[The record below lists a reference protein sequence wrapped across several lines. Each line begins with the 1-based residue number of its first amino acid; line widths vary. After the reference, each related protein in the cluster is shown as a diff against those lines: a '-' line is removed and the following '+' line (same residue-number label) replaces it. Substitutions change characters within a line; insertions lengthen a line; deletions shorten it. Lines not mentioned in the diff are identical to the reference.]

1 MEDYAQ
7 LEGDQAQEQ
16 ASERYGGCPIP
27 GYLQGQAGPG
37 FEQPDL
43 AMDVPVHCRGAGL
56 LEVPSNSGLHDS
68 IFQCIHY

>member
-43 AMDVPVHCRGAGL
+43 AGL